1 MNKSQKQNVNPTFSQ
16 PFVNAPVSSFWA
28 FLPTEIT
35 DFPTLKYTLTSEMPS
50 LSQVEQK
57 KQQQQQANN
66 NFIYFSILT
75 WLPGIT
81 YIIYVINLKS
91 K

>member
-50 LSQVEQK
+50 LSYHPE
-57 KQQQQQANN
+57 A
-66 NFIYFSILT
+66 
-75 WLPGIT
+75 
-81 YIIYVINLKS
+81 
-91 K
+91 